1 MKNALFFSKKFK
13 IFSRGS
19 DIEKHDIILRKYFN
33 FNRELIKTIN
43 DVLISNVL

>member
-19 DIEKHDIILRKYFN
+19 DIEKHDIILSKYFY

-43 DVLISNVL
+43 DLLISNVL